1 MKSKKAPI
9 TIAARAER
17 RALREPFRI
26 ARCTTTHSLMMV
38 VELRVDS
45 FTGYG
50 ECEPH
55 ETDEGMLDE
64 AVVEA
69 MALAPLFAEG
79 ITRDDL
85 AAALPRGPVR
95 NAVDCALWD
104 LDAKRAGTSA
114 AQLAGWPPLHPCPT
128 VYTLGI
134 DSPDAMARKAAAK
147 SDWTQFKIK
156 LGGIEAARD
165 LARVEAIRQ
174 ARADADLI
182 VDANGGW
189 TMELLARMAP
199 ALASLGVRLIEQP
212 LSPEADEAL
221 AGYNS
226 PVPLCADEACLDR
239 ASLPRVIGRYSH
251 INIKLDKTGGLTEAL
266 ALADAAEA
274 AGLGVMVG
282 CMTGTSLAMAPALL
296 VAQRAVFVDLDGPM
310 LLAADRPHGMRYENG
325 LVHPAD
331 PTLWG

>member
-1 MKSKKAPI
+1 MKPEKTPI
-9 TIAARAER
+9 TITARAER
-17 RALREPFRI
+17 HALREPFRI

-38 VELRVDS
+38 VELHAGG
-45 FTGYG
+45 FTGRG

-55 ETDEGMLDE
+55 ETDEAMLDE
-64 AVVEA
+64 AVAEA
-69 MALAPLFAEG
+69 TALTPILAEG
-79 ITRDDL
+79 ITRDEL
-85 AAALPRGPVR
+85 PAALPRGPVR

-104 LDAKRAGTSA
+104 LDAKRAGIGA
-114 AQLAGWPPLHPCPT
+114 AALAGLPPLRPCPT

-134 DSPDAMARKAAAK
+134 DSPEAMARKAADK
-147 SDWTQFKIK
+147 TDWTRFKIK
-156 LGGIEAARD
+156 LGGVEAARD
-165 LARVEAIRQ
+165 LARVEAVRR

-189 TMELLARMAP
+189 SMDLLERMAP

-212 LSPEADEAL
+212 LAPEADEAL
-221 AGYNS
+221 IGYRS

-274 AGLGVMVG
+274 AGLGIMVG

-296 VAQRAVFVDLDGPM
+296 VAQRAAFVDLDGPM
-310 LLAADRPHGMRYENG
+310 LLAADRPHGLRYEKG
-325 LVHPAD
+325 LVHPAE
-331 PTLWG
+331 PALWG